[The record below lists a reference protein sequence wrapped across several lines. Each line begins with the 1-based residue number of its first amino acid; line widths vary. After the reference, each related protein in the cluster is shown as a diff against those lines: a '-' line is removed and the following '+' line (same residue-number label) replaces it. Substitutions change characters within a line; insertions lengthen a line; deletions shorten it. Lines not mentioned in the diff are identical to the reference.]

1 LENAAGNKTL
11 PTAPAGLSITPLPSP
26 FAAQGASRL
35 AISGQTIAISGHAAT
50 SPSLHGHACAVE
62 KANGVHFARDTL
74 HGTRADAALPS
85 NRQHALAG
93 P

>member
-1 LENAAGNKTL
+1 MGGGEAHI
-11 PTAPAGLSITPLPSP
+11 SEPSRG
-26 FAAQGASRL
+26 FGY
-35 AISGQTIAISGHAAT
+35 
-50 SPSLHGHACAVE
+50 AVE
-62 KANGVHFARDTL
+62 RASGFHFARDTL